1 MKILK
6 KIGIIALWVV
16 IWQVAALIIHNSVLF
31 AGPIETIK
39 SLFGLL
45 GDGEFISSVLSSYVH
60 IMGGI
65 LIGVILGVLLGIAS
79 YKISIVKD
87 LLSPIAQVV
96 KAVPVASFAVLV
108 LIWFGSGN
116 VSTVISALVVFPIV
130 YTSVLEGVSASA
142 ADLLEMAYVY
152 RMPRFNQVR
161 YIYLPS
167 LVPFF
172 KSSLSLSIG
181 MGFKS
186 GVAAEVIGQSALT
199 MGNGLYKA
207 KVLLDTSELFAWTFT
222 IVLVSY
228 ITEKIIT
235 GLITLL
241 GGKGA
246 KGDN

>member
-16 IWQVAALIIHNSVLF
+16 LWQAAALIIHNSILF
-31 AGPIETIK
+31 AGPAETVK
-39 SLFGLL
+39 SLISMS
-45 GDGEFISSVLSSYVH
+45 GDGEFISSVLSSYGH

-65 LIGVILGVLLGIAS
+65 LIGVVLGVLLGIAS
-79 YKISIVKD
+79 YKVELVKD
-87 LLSPIAQVV
+87 MLAPLTSVV

-108 LIWFGSGN
+108 LIWFGSSN

-130 YTSVLEGVSASA
+130 YTSILEGLGTSAR
-142 ADLLEMAYVY
+142 DLLEMAYVY
-152 RMPRFNQVR
+152 RMPGFNQIR

-172 KSSLSLSIG
+172 KSALSLSIG

-199 MGNGLYKA
+199 MGNGLYRA
-207 KVLLDTSELFAWTFT
+207 KVLLDTSALFAWTIV

-228 ITEKIIT
+228 ITERIIT
-235 GLITLL
+235 GLITLI